1 MMSWI
6 AFFRKLNINFT
17 RRYCSHFYLHYSI
30 FSNSFLVHIYH
41 ILVHIYPFLP
51 YSIFSNSFLVHIYH
65 ILVHIYP
72 FLPYSIFSNLF
83 TTPLCISPISH
94 SSIFISFAYYSILY
108 LFASHY
114 LLLTYSLLTYL
125 HLTYFQLTGPFGEMY
140 FVKAYEI
147 VPEAAHCVWRSA
159 PRPPVYA
166 NYVYANYVYN
176 VSWLSQVQITALSI
190 TPLLCCNIWASQ

>member
-1 MMSWI
+1 MSWI

-17 RRYCSHFYLHYSI
+17 RRYCSHFYLH
-30 FSNSFLVHIYH
+30 
-41 ILVHIYPFLP
+41 

-94 SSIFISFAYYSILY
+94 SSIFISFAYYSILDLFASHLFAAY
-108 LFASHY
+108 LFASHLFAAY
-114 LLLTYSLLTYL
+114 WTLWRNVFCESLWNRARSSSL
-125 HLTYFQLTGPFGEMY
+125 
-140 FVKAYEI
+140 
-147 VPEAAHCVWRSA
+147 CVEECT
-159 PRPPVYA
+159 PPPVYANYVYA

-190 TPLLCCNIWASQ
+190 TPLLCCNLWASQ